1 MLPIINYW
9 VIDSL
14 EVFIVSYILS
24 ISSSSNLSMIELTAI
39 DLKFQIRP
47 EYRIIIEG
55 LSDNGDIISETY

>member
-1 MLPIINYW
+1 
-9 VIDSL
+9 
-14 EVFIVSYILS
+14 
-24 ISSSSNLSMIELTAI
+24 MIELTAI

>member
-24 ISSSSNLSMIELTAI
+24 ISSSSNLSMIKLTAI